1 MTTPDDAATI
11 MQRHERHMET
21 PRDPYHRP
29 RARCWSPAAPRKPD
43 AKALQLNAVS
53 CGSRRWRCR

>member
-21 PRDPYHRP
+21 PRDSYHRP
-29 RARCWSPAAPRKPD
+29 RAVLVTGRSSEAGRQSTAAKR
-43 AKALQLNAVS
+43 
-53 CGSRRWRCR
+53 G